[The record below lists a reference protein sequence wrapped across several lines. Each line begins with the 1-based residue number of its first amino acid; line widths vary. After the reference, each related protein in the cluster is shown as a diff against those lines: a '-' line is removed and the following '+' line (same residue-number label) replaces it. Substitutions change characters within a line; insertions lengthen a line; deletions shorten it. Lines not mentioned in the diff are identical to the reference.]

1 MLPLLAL
8 GARLFLLACRL
19 LSRDA
24 ESLISRRWFCFDASL
39 TRLALEAC
47 YSSTRTLGISL
58 LSWAVRLVITE
69 LFWRR
74 GVPPEVAELGCGFFF
89 LFAAD
94 GPITWVIGREFGGLR
109 DALDCCRDVF
119 PEVLPWEGSA
129 R

>member
-8 GARLFLLACRL
+8 GARLFLLACLL

-24 ESLISRRWFCFDASL
+24 ESLISRRWFCFDASPSL
-39 TRLALEAC
+39 IRLALEAC
-47 YSSTRTLGISL
+47 YYSTRTLGISL
-58 LSWAVRLVITE
+58 LSWAVLLVITE

-94 GPITWVIGREFGGLR
+94 GPIT
-109 DALDCCRDVF
+109 
-119 PEVLPWEGSA
+119 
-129 R
+129 